1 VIDARSL
8 YHRCRTADP
17 VLVDG
22 LLALLVTGL
31 AIASLVGRA
40 SQVRLTPAGHLR
52 FRNADALGAWLLLAG
67 TLPLAWRRRAP
78 LVVLGVSAA
87 VFFLYEALG
96 YAPPPLPF
104 APLIALYAVAVVA
117 TAAVAAGATAAMA
130 VAVVVAAAT
139 HHGPLTHDQFLAYLL
154 STVAAGVLGYGVQ
167 LRGRV
172 ASLEQQ
178 AVRLASEQRDRTELA
193 VAQEQARIARE
204 LHDIVAHNVS
214 VIVAQAGAARRVA
227 DLGLEHAR
235 QALASVEAAGREALT
250 ELRRLLGVLRT
261 DEDGAARDPQPGLDR
276 LPFLL
281 AQVRQAGLPVELTVH
296 GTPRPLPAGIE
307 LSAYRIVQEALTNT
321 LKHAG
326 TTRASVAL
334 GYHGGFLEL
343 AICDDGRGCAA
354 DPVPGQGLVG
364 MRQRAAL
371 LGGELAAGPGP
382 DGGFR
387 VLARLPTGGQGP

>member
-1 VIDARSL
+1 MIDARGL
-8 YHRCRTADP
+8 YHRYRAADP
-17 VLVDG
+17 VVVDG
-22 LLALLVTGL
+22 LLALLVTVL
-31 AIASLVGRA
+31 ALASLVGRA
-40 SQVRLTPAGHLR
+40 SQVRLTPVGHLR
-52 FRNADALGAWLLLAG
+52 FRTADALGASLLLLG

-78 LVVLGVSAA
+78 LLVLGVTAA

-104 APLIALYAVAVVA
+104 APLIALYTVAVSFTAAIA
-117 TAAVAAGATAAMA
+117 TAATGAMA
-130 VAVVVAAAT
+130 VAVVAAAVT
-139 HHGPLTHDQFLAYLL
+139 HRGPLTHDQFLAYLL

-167 LRGRV
+167 LRARV
-172 ASLEQQ
+172 TALEQR
-178 AVRLASEQRDRTELA
+178 AVRLAREQTDRTELA
-193 VAQEQARIARE
+193 VQQEQARIARE

-235 QALASVEAAGREALT
+235 QALSSIETAGREALD

-261 DEDGAARDPQPGLDR
+261 DQGEAERAPQPGLDR

-281 AQVRQAGLPVELTVH
+281 AQVEQAGLPVQLTIH

-326 TTRASVAL
+326 MTRATVAL

-343 AICDDGRGCAA
+343 GIFDDGHGSAI
-354 DPVPGQGLVG
+354 DVVPGHGLVG
-364 MRQRAAL
+364 MQQRAAL
-371 LGGELAAGPGP
+371 LGGEFAAGPGP

-387 VLARLPTGGQGP
+387 VTARLPTEGRGP